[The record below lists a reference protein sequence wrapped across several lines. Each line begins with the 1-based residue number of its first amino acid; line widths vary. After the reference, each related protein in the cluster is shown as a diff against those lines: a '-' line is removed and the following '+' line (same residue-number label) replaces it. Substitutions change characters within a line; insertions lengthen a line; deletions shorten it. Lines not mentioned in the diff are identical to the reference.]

1 MVGDGKSQKLICAI
15 SRTTLHLELLT
26 AKTPVMVRKEVWTHL
41 LAYNLLRTVMEQ
53 VASLADYSRS
63 QLSLQGTRQQF
74 NQMFSLLATVGKS
87 TRRRLYRLLLEQVAT
102 DLLPS
107 RPHRSEPRVVKRRPK
122 PFPRMQQP
130 RSVLK
135 ANSAA

>member
-1 MVGDGKSQKLICAI
+1 MKFVCGCVGEEIEAQPII
-15 SRTTLHLELLT
+15 VVTTLLD
-26 AKTPVMVRKEVWTHL
+26 AKRK
-41 LAYNLLRTVMEQ
+41 ARK
-53 VASLADYSRS
+53 AID
-63 QLSLQGTRQQF
+63 
-74 NQMFSLLATVGKS
+74 SLLATVGKS